1 MTSNDRHA
9 SHDNIYTT
17 GQHVPFKP
25 GQHPVLDSITTAGFE
40 SRQYLNSP
48 YHDDVLANGMPK
60 SPLSM
65 TSPIGPYTPGSRS
78 NSTHNL
84 SKPDAGQGSDG
95 AGEIQLQSFNEGLPP
110 PPPVTHSW
118 KKIDAWAET
127 NYPELADQLCQ
138 GASLNDLN
146 ELEHALDCSLPNEV
160 RESLQFHD
168 GQERGGIPTGI
179 IFGSMLLD
187 CEEIVQEWL
196 NWRKVNDQYLQEPK
210 RGSAAAEAA
219 ASSNSHGAKNWRSE
233 LLAKQDCCPQN
244 TIQKVY
250 AHPAWIPLVRDWG
263 GNNLAVD
270 LAPGPAGKWGQVVL
284 FGRDYDCKYVV
295 ARSWSAFLATVA
307 DDMSTE
313 KWFVDEETGELKL
326 REFKTSKVEPGY
338 LEIIRWRMDQKY
350 GHGPRTKIT
359 SPTTSPQ
366 SQSPTRGGRTLSPI
380 HLSAPDEHTT
390 GGPRGRSMQ
399 RMDSK
404 KQPGSPYRS
413 SPLARLADPAP
424 AGVQTF
430 QAQPIRKGD
439 GGSGPVG
446 AAGGGGFA
454 GSGGAAP
461 GVNGRLVEIASPP
474 PSAAGQSSRDPIK
487 RSSYPPKQQAQ
498 QQQPKLVDLMTPRTM
513 PMGREPEGEVK
524 RQSGESQA
532 GSVASSAARSSM
544 GSESGKE
551 NFKGQR
557 LEV

>member
-9 SHDNIYTT
+9 SHDNPYTT
-17 GQHVPFKP
+17 GQHLPFKS
-25 GQHPVLDSITTAGFE
+25 GRHPTLDSISTTGFE
-40 SRQYLNSP
+40 SNQYLNSP
-48 YHDDVLANGMPK
+48 YHDDLAANGLPK
-60 SPLSM
+60 SPLSV
-65 TSPIGPYTPGSRS
+65 TSPVRPYTPGSRS

-84 SKPDAGQGSDG
+84 SKLDPSSSGDG
-95 AGEIQLQSFNEGLPP
+95 AGFGEIQLQSFNEGLPP
-110 PPPVTHSW
+110 PPPATHSW
-118 KKIDAWAET
+118 KKIDAWAEV
-127 NYPELADQLCQ
+127 NYPELADQLCE

-160 RESLQFHD
+160 RESLQHHD

-196 NWRKVNDQYLQEPK
+196 NWRKVNDQYLQEPIRTSGGPEHFAK
-210 RGSAAAEAA
+210 GQ
-219 ASSNSHGAKNWRSE
+219 HGEKNWRQE

-250 AHPAWIPLVRDWG
+250 AHQGWIPLVRDWG

-313 KWFVDEETGELKL
+313 KWFVDEESGELKL

-350 GHGPRTKIT
+350 GRGPRTKLT
-359 SPTTSPQ
+359 SPPTSPPN
-366 SQSPTRGGRTLSPI
+366 QSPTRGGRTLSPI
-380 HLSAPDEHTT
+380 HISPLDEHL
-390 GGPRGRSMQ
+390 GGAPRGRSMQ

-430 QAQPIRKGD
+430 HAQPIRKGD
-439 GGSGPVG
+439 G
-446 AAGGGGFA
+446 AGGPPL
-454 GSGGAAP
+454 AAASASAL
-461 GVNGRLVEIASPP
+461 NGRLVEVASPP
-474 PSAAGQSSRDPIK
+474 PATAAAAPARDPVK
-487 RSSYPPKQQAQ
+487 RASYPAPAKKPRPQSQIQ
-498 QQQPKLVDLMTPRTM
+498 QQQSKPAGTITPRSM
-513 PMGREPEGEVK
+513 PDADDDRSTRTSV
-524 RQSGESQA
+524 ESQSRTT
-532 GSVASSAARSSM
+532 GSARTST
-544 GSESGKE
+544 GSEAGKE
-551 NFKGQR
+551 NIKGMG